1 MEAKRRR
8 RRMERSF
15 IFVFWREGRF
25 GGGCGVYKMARAVE
39 LVDRS
44 ELSKL

>member
-1 MEAKRRR
+1 
-8 RRMERSF
+8 MERSF
-15 IFVFWREGRF
+15 IFVCWWEGRF
-25 GGGCGVYKMARAVE
+25 GGGCGVCKMAREVE